1 MIKKSR
7 LTIVREKG
15 VLKIAVAF
23 SPPPEEG
30 HSPEFYLDKKS
41 GKPTGVVCELGKV
54 MAKDLGV
61 RPKFVDIP
69 WPGHLQA
76 LLSDKVDLLMSY
88 TNTPIRAIELE
99 FAGPLLPSKAV
110 IIVSKDN
117 QIKQKDE
124 LNEQN
129 KRIGIWHGSSIID
142 AVHAHFPLSTIS
154 EHANPTSEVKA
165 GKLDGCVVDAV
176 TKIFMGKNPELCLL
190 RDKNDKIEVLAQ
202 EWGHPAVK
210 SGDQIF
216 LNWINNWLNY
226 HNNQGTINYWCNNWW
241 QSWMAD

>member
-1 MIKKSR
+1 MKKNSR
-7 LTIVREKG
+7 LNIVRGRG

-69 WPGHLQA
+69 WPEHMQA
-76 LLSDKVDLLMSY
+76 LLSEKVDLLMSY
-88 TNTPIRAIELE
+88 TNTPMRAIELE
-99 FAGPLLPSKAV
+99 FADPLLSSKAV
-110 IIVSKDN
+110 IIVSKKC

-124 LNEQN
+124 LNKEN

-142 AVHAHFPLSTIS
+142 TVNTHFPLSTIS
-154 EHANPTSEVKA
+154 EHADPASAVKT
-165 GKLDGCVVDAV
+165 GKIDGCVVDAV
-176 TKIFMGKNPELCLL
+176 TKIFMDKNPDLSLL
-190 RDKNDKIEVLAQ
+190 RDKNDKIEVLAE
-202 EWGHPAVK
+202 EWGHPAIR

-226 HNNQGTINYWCNNWW
+226 HKNQGTINYWCNSWW
-241 QSWMAD
+241 KSWMAD